1 MRALLDINVLIAL
14 LDADHPHHAWSA
26 RWLKANI
33 KHGWASCPLTQNGCI
48 RIMSQPGY
56 PNAVPAAVVIERLRE
71 ATAHSA
77 HRFWPDDTSML
88 DAKAID
94 ETQVHGPRQVTD
106 VYLLAL
112 AVKHGGRFVTFDGAI
127 ARAAVRG
134 ASAGQLQVL
143 KAESS

>member
-1 MRALLDINVLIAL
+1 MRALLDVNVLIAL
-14 LDADHPHHAWSA
+14 LDPDHVHHRSA
-26 RWLKANI
+26 TGWLVQNL
-33 KHGWASCPLTQNGCI
+33 HLGWASCPLTQNGCI

-134 ASAGQLQVL
+134 SGAGQLHVL